1 METLSECKW
10 ITSNDLGRSATAS
23 MVGDLVRAL
32 KPLRGAKCMRMLDI
46 GCGFGGVTKFIAE
59 HLNAIEVHGI
69 DVDPGVL
76 NEAREKGLTAQHL
89 DVSASPLPFPDGY
102 FDLVTSFG
110 MLDYLPFFD
119 HFLREIFR
127 VTRAGGYTLI
137 SLPNLASWHNRV
149 FLLMGY
155 QPRDV
160 EVSREILVGVHPWY
174 KADPKPTG
182 HVHSLTTRAFEE
194 LMTYHGFETL
204 KVTGATPG
212 GRNKSRVIAFAD
224 ALFSRKVTLARRF
237 FYLGVKPAGPA

>member
-1 METLSECKW
+1 METLSESKW

-23 MVGDLVRAL
+23 MLRDLSRAL
-32 KPLRGAKCMRMLDI
+32 QPIRNCKFARLLDI
-46 GCGFGGVTKFIAE
+46 GCGFGGLTRFVGET
-59 HLNAIEVHGI
+59 LAIDEIHGI
-69 DVDPGVL
+69 DIDGQALGEAAGKGVI
-76 NEAREKGLTAQHL
+76 THQL
-89 DVSASPLPFPDGY
+89 DVGTKTLPFEDNF
-102 FDLVTSFG
+102 FDLVLSFG

-119 HFLREIFR
+119 HFLREVSR
-127 VTRAGGYTLI
+127 VTRPGGYTLI

-160 EVSREILVGVHPWY
+160 EVSQEIVVGVHPWY
-174 KADPKPTG
+174 NADPKPTG

-237 FYLGVKPAGPA
+237 FYLGIKGDSL